1 MMTLSQL
8 IIGWFYYG
16 LIYMG
21 LSVLATYL
29 LNKVIT
35 KRWLPPLI
43 INAVAILLLLGLV
56 SKGLVPSNQQA
67 YALYFIYMPVVAAS
81 ALYNGALSI
90 FDRIHIFMK

>member
-90 FDRIHIFMK
+90 FDRFHIFMK

>member
-81 ALYNGALSI
+81 TLYNGALSI